1 MRHHLKSFI
10 AVTMFL
16 AAFVCASVV
25 WATSRSPAQQK
36 AAKKCDDQFMA
47 DVQRCLREHPELSP
61 NDCSK
66 AAAGGWRVCMNSA
79 GLAKGGEVHPPKVP
93 IQDRPK
99 NPPTTVGTASATP
112 SKLNPRGKA
121 ISGESIKTAT
131 PTPTP
136 VRKPTPVNLSKE
148 KKS

>member
-1 MRHHLKSFI
+1 MSARQNAPRCSESLSVGPPNNKVTATIRGELPIMRHHLKSSI

-36 AAKKCDDQFMA
+36 ATKKCDDKFMA

-66 AAAGGWRVCMNSA
+66 AAAGGWRVCMSSA
-79 GLAKGGEVHPPKVP
+79 GLARGG
-93 IQDRPK
+93 D
-99 NPPTTVGTASATP
+99 
-112 SKLNPRGKA
+112 
-121 ISGESIKTAT
+121 
-131 PTPTP
+131 
-136 VRKPTPVNLSKE
+136 
-148 KKS
+148 